1 MNQTILSRSA
11 AIESEIIETRR
22 EIYRHPELSNR
33 EERTGALIAQRLEQ
47 MGLEVKSGI
56 ARHGVVAILRGPG
69 DRVIAARA
77 NMDALPVEDVLDVP
91 YRSTISGVKH
101 ACGHDAESAIL
112 LGVAEVLS
120 GMRNELAGTI
130 VFIFQ
135 PAEEGPPEGEEGGA
149 ALMIKE
155 GVLEMEPLIQ
165 EIFALHMMPTLDALT
180 IGYSVGPILA
190 SNDNFD
196 IKVIGE
202 QTHAAFPH
210 TGVDAILLSSYV
222 VQGLQSML
230 TREFNALDSV
240 VISPGVIR
248 GGNRWNIIPEEV
260 LIEGTVRTLS
270 PEIRASIPALLDER
284 IGAIVA
290 AYGGRHEFRYH
301 HVNPVTVNDPELARA
316 AVPILESIGDANSI
330 IQGPPMMASE
340 DFSHF
345 AEKVPGFYF
354 FLGVRNESR
363 GIVHMVHSPKFDIDE
378 SCLAYGVNAFSTL
391 LLERTRSERL
401 NK

>member
-155 GVLEMEPLIQ
+155 GVLEMEPQIQ